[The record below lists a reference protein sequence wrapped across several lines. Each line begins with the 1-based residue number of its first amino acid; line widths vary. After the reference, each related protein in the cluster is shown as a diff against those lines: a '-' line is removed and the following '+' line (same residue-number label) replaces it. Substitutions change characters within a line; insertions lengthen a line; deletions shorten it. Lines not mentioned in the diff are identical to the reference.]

1 VKKHHLFEVI
11 IGLLA
16 IISIILLAIDFF
28 IDLSTR
34 WLFILYS
41 VDLAICLIFAAEFIY
56 RIRMAESKKAFLKS
70 NWYEILAMVPAFVF
84 YTAGS
89 IAAIS
94 AALRLL
100 RLIRVVRVIAVLSR
114 MKRLYRIEGSF
125 IQRSRLLYLLITTI
139 VLVVISSAAVFLLE
153 KDAPG
158 AQIDNFSDALWWSI
172 STVSTVGYG
181 DIVPNGVIGRAIGM
195 VLMVIGIGIMTALI
209 SQISATL
216 VQNRMEKNRESSQ
229 LKNSMISEI
238 KRSLDNIENLTDHEI
253 DLLTDMMKL
262 LRNEKTG

>member
-1 VKKHHLFEVI
+1 
-11 IGLLA
+11 
-16 IISIILLAIDFF
+16 
-28 IDLSTR
+28 
-34 WLFILYS
+34 
-41 VDLAICLIFAAEFIY
+41 
-56 RIRMAESKKAFLKS
+56 
-70 NWYEILAMVPAFVF
+70 
-84 YTAGS
+84 
-89 IAAIS
+89 
-94 AALRLL
+94 
-100 RLIRVVRVIAVLSR
+100 VRVIALLSR
-114 MKRLYRIEGSF
+114 MERLYRIEGSF
-125 IQRSRLLYLLITTI
+125 IQRSRLLYLLAITV
-139 VLVVISSAAVFLLE
+139 VLVIISSAAVFCLE

-216 VQNRMEKNRESSQ
+216 VQNRLEKNRVSSQ

-253 DLLTDMMKL
+253 DLLTDMMKV
-262 LRNEKTG
+262 LRSNKTG

>member
-1 VKKHHLFEVI
+1 MKKHDLFEVI

-16 IISIILLAIDFF
+16 VVSIILLTINYFVD
-28 IDLSTR
+28 ISTR
-34 WLFILYS
+34 WLFILYCI
-41 VDLAICLIFAAEFIY
+41 DLVICLIFAAEFVY
-56 RIRMAESKKAFLKS
+56 RIRMAENKKFFLKS
-70 NWYEILAMVPAFVF
+70 NGYEILAMVPAFVF
-84 YTAGS
+84 YAAGS

-100 RLIRVVRVIAVLSR
+100 RLIRVVRVIAVFSR

-125 IQRSRLLYLLITTI
+125 IHRSRLLYLLTVTV
-139 VLVVISSAAVFLLE
+139 VLVVISSATIFFLE

-158 AQIDNFSDALWWSI
+158 AQINNFSDALWWSI

-181 DIVPNGVIGRAIGM
+181 DIVPNGVIGRIIGM
-195 VLMVIGIGIMTALI
+195 ILMVIGIGIMTALI

-216 VQNRMEKNRESSQ
+216 VQSRLEKNKASSK

-253 DLLTDMMKL
+253 DLLTNMMKL
-262 LRNEKTG
+262 LRSEKTG